1 MKTLLTILLLIVQIE
16 AASLIETVS
25 SVTAKASKNIENG
38 YKPLSEDEKRLHAL
52 AGTQK
57 RPIDNISIKVIE
69 RKVTQNVSIT
79 AAYTPP
85 LKYNN
90 IIDNKEHAGVR
101 LEYRF

>member
-1 MKTLLTILLLIVQIE
+1 MKTLLTILLLIIQVKAVSFIE
-16 AASLIETVS
+16 SIGE
-25 SVTAKASKNIENG
+25 VTAKASKSIENG
-38 YKPLSEDEKRLHAL
+38 YKPLSEDEKRLHAS